1 MIFASS
7 HGASKEL
14 ARGNTF
20 LSFIDI
26 MTTRKV
32 YSSGGSNSGYHLG
45 SANQKITKNARPD
58 EAVPH
63 NGKPYVDIKKH
74 CVKEGVLFEDPD
86 FPAVDST
93 LFFSKKPPKPFVWKR
108 PKVCLCKFCI

>member
-1 MIFASS
+1 
-7 HGASKEL
+7 
-14 ARGNTF
+14 
-20 LSFIDI
+20 

-86 FPAVDST
+86 FPAVDSS

-108 PKVCLCKFCI
+108 PKVCSCKFCI